1 MFVHISSHLLAC
13 IHFSAP
19 LSYVSVRYGRN
30 VLPAIISKN
39 DEHDEHFND
48 LNLIVISVLFQQVTG
63 GGASAFTFF
72 GDFDYLLLFNFL
84 LIGIEA

>member
-1 MFVHISSHLLAC
+1 M
-13 IHFSAP
+13 
-19 LSYVSVRYGRN
+19 SVRYGRN
-30 VLPAIISKN
+30 ILPAIVSKN

-72 GDFDYLLLFNFL
+72 GDWDYLLLIDFL